1 MLLKPDPTFYAS
13 AKDAMKAPPETLA
26 TSQC

>member
-1 MLLKPDPTFYAS
+1 MQLKPDPTFYAS
-13 AKDAMKAPPETLA
+13 PEDAMKAPPERLA